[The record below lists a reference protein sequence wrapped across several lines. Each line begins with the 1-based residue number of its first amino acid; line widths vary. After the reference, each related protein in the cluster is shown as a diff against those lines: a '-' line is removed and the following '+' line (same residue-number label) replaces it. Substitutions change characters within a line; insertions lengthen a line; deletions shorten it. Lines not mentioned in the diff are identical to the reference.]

1 MDPFFLFSAFN
12 TCISSSDFDE
22 NKTQADKSCIAQ
34 AKALVDN
41 LQSLNRDDTKYE
53 APDNYFTTLW
63 TKNWGKCF
71 ELSLLPTLAIT
82 LI

>member
-1 MDPFFLFSAFN
+1 MHPEFQQLILFFKFSAFN

-34 AKALVDN
+34 AKALLDN

-53 APDNYFTTLW
+53 AY
-63 TKNWGKCF
+63 GQ
-71 ELSLLPTLAIT
+71 LLYHTVD
-82 LI
+82 

>member
-1 MDPFFLFSAFN
+1 MDPFFPFSAFN

-34 AKALVDN
+34 AKALLDN

-63 TKNWGKCF
+63 TKNWEKCLG
-71 ELSLLPTLAIT
+71 LSLVPTLAIT
-82 LI
+82 F